1 MTFVFCF
8 FAGGTR
14 KYLHGRTEV
23 KYVLFNGPRQI
34 KINQYILIVC
44 LKVIRSCS
52 MEALEFSKNMID
64 LSTTIT
70 TKQKALKNA
79 IASHNQYARDATNG
93 YGVDRKFK
101 KKTVY
106 LLKVWIL
113 LKIKTHFCHFQGTCR
128 V

>member
-52 MEALEFSKNMID
+52 MEALEFCHQMTD
-64 LSTTIT
+64 LSTSISA
-70 TKQKALKNA
+70 KQNAFKNA

-93 YGVDRKFK
+93 YGVDSK
-101 KKTVY
+101 KKISST
-106 LLKVWIL
+106 I
-113 LKIKTHFCHFQGTCR
+113 F
-128 V
+128 